1 MEGMSTWNQEG
12 EIPSYLPRTGFGTSA
27 TLSLFLPEGSCTVE
41 GQPQPQ
47 PSRVNP
53 STATLSLVS
62 TVREAVS

>member
-12 EIPSYLPRTGFGTSA
+12 EVPSYLPRTGFGTSA

-47 PSRVNP
+47 PRGAFSR
-53 STATLSLVS
+53 
-62 TVREAVS
+62 